1 MGGPARWRRSMRS
14 LQARRSSRRS
24 SPLPTSRTTP
34 LPFRSIASRSL
45 PRSPARCAAPGVL
58 DQVFFAAQAT
68 EGVDTPMKSART
80 RRNVSRE
87 GAGTHLSGCRL
98 GHRGVGSGGISVGGI
113 VRKHPFFGGLLS
125 DSGHPRRS
133 RAREKQALAK
143 GESECRARFAHLS
156 ESSRFGRRVR
166 FRAGQ
171 GVGRPITARRL
182 PQAPARGCARLRS
195 CQGPASGKV
204 THAAACCS
212 GRSACRASGVTGDRP
227 RKCRRAGRSR
237 AGGKPRAG
245 HLPLRTVPHRP
256 GPYR

>member
-24 SPLPTSRTTP
+24 SPCRPAGLH
-34 LPFRSIASRSL
+34 PFRSV
-45 PRSPARCAAPGVL
+45 RSPQGLCRGARLAVLPPGGL
-58 DQVFFAAQAT
+58 DQVFFAGQPT
-68 EGVDTPMKSART
+68 EGVDTLMKSARP

-98 GHRGVGSGGISVGGI
+98 GHRGVGSGGISVSGI

-143 GESECRARFAHLS
+143 GESECRARFARLS

-166 FRAGQ
+166 FRASQ
-171 GVGRPITARRL
+171 GFGRPITARRL

-237 AGGKPRAG
+237 AGGKRRAG
-245 HLPLRTVPHRP
+245 HRPLRTAPHRP